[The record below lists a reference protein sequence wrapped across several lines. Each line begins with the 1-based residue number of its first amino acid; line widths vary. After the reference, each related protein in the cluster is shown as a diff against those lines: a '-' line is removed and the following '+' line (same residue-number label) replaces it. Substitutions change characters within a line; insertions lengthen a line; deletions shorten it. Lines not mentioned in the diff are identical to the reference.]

1 MIYSLLI
8 TMVAAVPMNQ
18 IMHTMYK
25 GQNQLDRSRRAYQE
39 MDMCSYRM
47 QNITRLA
54 ETAGQIFMTVDDSP
68 LYRKTRNHVSF
79 VNLEQPVGSFCMKL
93 WRKLVKVHADLQ
105 TLSYTMHSYNFVSR
119 SVEFLIEALQE
130 QMNIENVSYEDFA
143 PATAANAGSRLNIDL
158 VRERSQVQLSHIIN
172 ELKSLD
178 LTCNLRRK
186 RMI

>member
-1 MIYSLLI
+1 
-8 TMVAAVPMNQ
+8 
-18 IMHTMYK
+18 
-25 GQNQLDRSRRAYQE
+25 
-39 MDMCSYRM
+39 
-47 QNITRLA
+47 
-54 ETAGQIFMTVDDSP
+54 
-68 LYRKTRNHVSF
+68 
-79 VNLEQPVGSFCMKL
+79 MKL

-143 PATAANAGSRLNIDL
+143 PTTGVNGNSRLNIDL

-178 LTCNLRRK
+178 LSCTLRRK